1 MQGPEEVTEPGG
13 PALLEGC
20 EEARA
25 LANLAVML
33 RFYAVQV
40 EQMAGEA
47 RRAPLKP
54 GEWSVMWHRLRG
66 LANDFAQTA
75 NAMAPWNRPRTGPA
89 KP

>member
-1 MQGPEEVTEPGG
+1 MQGPDEVTEPGG
-13 PALLEGC
+13 PILLDGP

-33 RFYAVQV
+33 RFYAAQM

-47 RRAPLKP
+47 RRAPL
-54 GEWSVMWHRLRG
+54 EDEVRSAMWHRLRG

-75 NAMAPWNRPRTGPA
+75 NTMAPWNRPRAGD